1 MGAVSGSGKHLVLN
15 NRYALLGC
23 IAVSGAGKIYR
34 GRDLE
39 QVKHQGLESRILI
52 HVLPGNASHWVLDEL
67 FQHITATRQRLALSW
82 ILAPLA
88 YGQDNGQ
95 AYVVLES
102 PDTWEVQSLLNQT
115 DQQLSCQ
122 RSTAKRINPLIK
134 ERYLDAQ
141 IDPALLLCVFGEEV
155 HLLATALSP
164 MVQRLE
170 KRGSHRIM
178 PRKHVGHALMTG
190 SLLTLFA
197 IFTAVAGNAVLET
210 VVSPTPAVAVVP
222 EPSES
227 LQLAAL
233 SPLEVVSVL
242 PMNQG
247 QKVYK
252 DTPSMAIIPPSANKT
267 APKIK
272 QSVATKSVAQHHSLP
287 STPTSTAVPVKKK
300 AMPTEQTPSTDSVL
314 QTDDSID
321 SLIQQAYAAMNAGN
335 LGGGSNSALYFTR
348 KLREQS
354 PNHPQVARLGQEMA
368 AATLRQVRVALKT
381 QNLEQAERL
390 LPISRQLIR
399 EFYLNHLQAAQQ
411 VLEDKTLELRTHL

>member
-1 MGAVSGSGKHLVLN
+1 MGAVSESGKHLVLN

-23 IAVSGAGKIYR
+23 IAVSGVGKIYR

-39 QVKHQGLESRILI
+39 RVKHQGLESRILI

-67 FQHITATRQRLALSW
+67 FQHITATCQRLALPW

-122 RSTAKRINPLIK
+122 RSTAKHINPLIK

-141 IDPALLLCVFGEEV
+141 IDPALLLCVLGEEV
-155 HLLATALSP
+155 NLLATALSP
-164 MVQRLE
+164 LVQRLE

-178 PRKHVGHALMTG
+178 PRKQVSHALMTG

-210 VVSPTPAVAVVP
+210 VVSPTPAVVVVP
-222 EPSES
+222 EPSEPM
-227 LQLAAL
+227 QLA
-233 SPLEVVSVL
+233 SIL

-247 QKVYK
+247 SQVYK
-252 DTPSMAIIPPSANKT
+252 DTPIMATTPQPPVNKISS
-267 APKIK
+267 KIE
-272 QSVATKSVAQHHSLP
+272 QAVVTKPPVQRQPLP
-287 STPTSTAVPVKKK
+287 SKPTSAAAPVKKQDT
-300 AMPTEQTPSTDSVL
+300 PTELASSTGSVP
-314 QTDDSID
+314 QPDDSID

-335 LGGGSNSALYFTR
+335 LGGGSNSALHFTR
-348 KLREQS
+348 KLRGKS

-368 AATLRQVRVALKT
+368 AATLRRVRVALQT

-390 LPISRQLIR
+390 LPMSRQLIQ
-399 EFYLNHLQAAQQ
+399 EFNLNHLQAAQQ